1 MKKKILIVLAMTML
15 LACLFAISVFAN
27 ESKKTSVTL
36 SDGTE
41 LDLWAED
48 GSGLI
53 WYISGTD
60 AEGKNTYGCVSNLKQ
75 SATSGEAY
83 VVYTSKVESSIYYSM
98 TGITVYD
105 KDGNSYDK
113 TKIVVANLQY
123 TNEKPLCLPKQSVGF
138 NSLTEK
144 LFQNCSELEYVFLPD
159 SLIRIGP
166 SCFYG
171 CSSLKE
177 LDASNTSLQYFGG
190 ASFQN
195 CSSLTYVALPDCL
208 DSLDGQSIFDSCK
221 KLKTVDGIN
230 KVLENIA
237 KNRGA
242 IPNKLFYDCVE
253 LESDIIIYDGITS
266 IGEHAFIRCAKIGS
280 FKNLVIPNTVLS
292 IGRSAF
298 NACTQ
303 IETANL
309 GSSLNNTSTGYN
321 FADCSSLKEIYIPTS
336 LAGFQ
341 GDAVRSVSSQC
352 VFYFTG
358 TYDQAVNFKTNTVST
373 KNTII
378 KNATIKSL
386 TEFNNLT
393 EKSGSYLV
401 YGYSACEAFYD
412 GAHTMVESLSYTSY
426 DAIGVRKNTCTND
439 DCFHFTMSDIEP
451 LFFCNGYSAPEGD
464 REGLV
469 VSYIVNVAALK
480 EYSEYL
486 AKSGK
491 TLTYGVFAIAKVN
504 LENDVFDENGAPVD
518 YAVVAEISSYDFVAF
533 DLKIVDFTDE
543 YKDEPLAM
551 GAYVAVADVDGK
563 ADYSYMQY
571 GTPKENEKYCF
582 VSYDEVVNGQ
592 NSGGN
597 NEIRIS
603 KI

>member
-60 AEGKNTYGCVSNLKQ
+60 AEGNNTYDCVSNLKQ

-190 ASFQN
+190 ASFQG
-195 CSSLTYVALPDCL
+195 CTSLTYFAFPE
-208 DSLDGQSIFDSCK
+208 SLTSLTGQNMFNGCT

-230 KVLENIA
+230 NVLKGIAENQ
-237 KNRGA
+237 GA
-242 IPNKLFYDCVE
+242 IPNGLFRDCSA
-253 LESDIIIYDGITS
+253 LETDIILYDGLTG
-266 IGEHAFIRCAKIGS
+266 IGEYAFLRCAKIGS

-309 GSSLNNTSTGYN
+309 GASLNSTSTGYN

-386 TEFNNLT
+386 TEFNNLA

-401 YGYSACEAFYD
+401 YDYSSCEAFYN
-412 GAHTMVESLSYTSY
+412 GAHAMVESISYTSY
-426 DAIGVRKNTCTND
+426 DAAGERNSVCANADCTRAVKEVVD
-439 DCFHFTMSDIEP
+439 P
-451 LFFCNGYSAPEGD
+451 LFVCLGYSSPEGD
-464 REGLV
+464 REGIV
-469 VSYIVNVAALK
+469 VSYTVNVAALK
-480 EYSEYL
+480 EYSKYL

-518 YAVVAEISSYDFVAF
+518 YAVVAEISNYEFVAF
-533 DLKIVDFTDE
+533 DLKIVGFTDE

-551 GAYVAVADVDGK
+551 GAYVALADVDGK

-582 VSYDEVVNGQ
+582 VSYDEVVNG
-592 NSGGN
+592 
-597 NEIRIS
+597 
-603 KI
+603 

>member
-60 AEGKNTYGCVSNLKQ
+60 AEGKNVYESVSNLKQ
-75 SATSGEAY
+75 DATSGEAY
-83 VVYTSKVESSIYYSM
+83 VVYTSKVESSIYYTM
-98 TGITVYD
+98 TGLTVH
-105 KDGNSYDK
+105 KGDK
-113 TKIVVANLQY
+113 TYDSSEIVVANLQY
-123 TNEKPLCLPKQSVGF
+123 TDEKQLCLSNQSVGF
-138 NSLTEK
+138 NALATVFKGSTK
-144 LFQNCSELEYVFLPD
+144 LEYVFLPD
-159 SLIRIGP
+159 AYAKIP
-166 SCFYG
+166 ANCFNG
-171 CSSLKE
+171 CKALKE
-177 LDASNTSLQYFGG
+177 VHASNTSLQYFGG
-190 ASFQN
+190 ASFQD
-195 CSSLTYVALPDCL
+195 CTSLEYVSLPECL
-208 DSLDGQSIFDSCK
+208 QKFDGKHMFYGCTN
-221 KLKTVDGIN
+221 LKTADGIN
-230 KVLENIA
+230 KVFENIA
-237 KNRGA
+237 KNGGA
-242 IPNKLFYDCVE
+242 IPYGIFRGCSSLETDIVFYDG
-253 LESDIIIYDGITS
+253 LSGI
-266 IGEHAFIRCAKIGS
+266 GDYAFTTCAKVDS
-280 FKNLVIPNTVLS
+280 FKNLVIPNSVTFL
-292 IGRSAF
+292 GRSAF

-303 IETANL
+303 IESVTLSAAL
-309 GSSLNNTSTGYN
+309 TDTSTGYN

-341 GDAVRSVSSQC
+341 DEAVRTVSKQC

-358 TYDQAVNFKTNTVST
+358 TQQQAIDFQDNTSSK

-378 KNATIKSL
+378 KDAQIKSL
-386 TEFNNLT
+386 TEYNALT

-401 YGYSACEAFYD
+401 YGYSACEAYYD

-426 DAIGVRKNTCTND
+426 DAIGVRKNTCTNN
-439 DCFHFTMSDIEP
+439 DCFHVTKSDIEP
-451 LFFCNGYSAPEGD
+451 LFFCSGYSAPEGD
-464 REGLV
+464 REGIV
-469 VSYIVNVAALK
+469 VSYTVNVAALK

-518 YAVVAEISSYDFVAF
+518 YAVVAEISNYEFVAF
-533 DLKIVDFTDE
+533 DLKIVGFTDE

-551 GAYVAVADVDGK
+551 GAYVAVADSEGK
-563 ADYSYMQY
+563 AAYSYMQY

-582 VSYDEVVNGQ
+582 VSYDEVVNG
-592 NSGGN
+592 
-597 NEIRIS
+597 
-603 KI
+603 